1 MKSISATPAPNQL
14 NMLEIGVQLRAIRKQ
29 KGLTLQ
35 GVQKLSGGRWKAVVV
50 GSYERND
57 RTLSLKRAI
66 ELADFYQVP
75 LTELLGLSS
84 EQQIHS
90 CSELRLDLRSIAR
103 KAEFDEEI
111 RNIHTFTMWICARRR
126 DWNGEILSLRRDDLS
141 LLAIV
146 TFLAEAEVAS
156 LLDCADLRF
165 PQSTLR
171 H

>member
-1 MKSISATPAPNQL
+1 
-14 NMLEIGVQLRAIRKQ
+14 MLEIGAQLRAIRKQ

-35 GVQKLSGGRWKAVVV
+35 GVQKLSDGRWKAVVV

-84 EQQIHS
+84 DQGIFS
-90 CSELRLDLRSIAR
+90 RGELRLDLRSIAR
-103 KAEFDEEI
+103 KSEYDDQV
-111 RNIHTFTMWICARRR
+111 RNIHTFTLWICARRR

-146 TFLAEAEVAS
+146 TFLAEAEVES
-156 LLDCADLRF
+156 LLNSAGLLF
-165 PQSTLR
+165 PQPILR
-171 H
+171 Q

>member
-1 MKSISATPAPNQL
+1 MKSNSVAPRPHQL
-14 NMLEIGVQLRAIRKQ
+14 NMLEIGAQLRAIRKQ

-35 GVQKLSGGRWKAVVV
+35 GVQKLSDGRWKAVVV

-84 EQQIHS
+84 DQGIFS
-90 CSELRLDLRSIAR
+90 RGELRLDLRSIAR
-103 KAEFDEEI
+103 KSEYDDQV
-111 RNIHTFTMWICARRR
+111 RNIHTFTLWICARRR

-146 TFLAEAEVAS
+146 TFLAEAEVES
-156 LLDCADLRF
+156 LLNSAGLLF
-165 PQSTLR
+165 PQPILR
-171 H
+171 Q